1 MYFGYMDKTFNSSD
15 SNLHEHNLINQLRT
29 QNEFLK
35 TQLMSTSMIQELTKV
50 LHSCTDLEGI
60 IKTTLLAIQE
70 IVEFDRVI
78 LFEINKDSF
87 SLKAGSWVGIVDK
100 EIKDLSIPLGFEGGE
115 ITDALFLNKHII
127 VESPDPLF
135 DIFHQKLNSSGYLV
149 MPLVSKA
156 NKKCWEARSCI
167 KTSCPAYG
175 SYNPFCWSF
184 LGCGQ
189 MICAPS
195 ENERRNA
202 CISCECFKGEGTLW
216 MDRSIRRSPVTSDDI
231 TALSAIVN
239 MAGIVIENFRI
250 LNALDNANNSLKQ
263 ANKQLKIVNQDLQI
277 AQSKIK
283 GDLDH
288 ARSIQQGLLPQNLE
302 QVDCITI
309 GAHYLSADAV
319 GGDYFDVFEITPGL
333 YGLVVADVSGHGI
346 ASALIMSMVKVL
358 LKTFSLN
365 ENSPQKTLEKIN
377 QTFLSEIKTDNF
389 VTIFYAVLD
398 TSNHTLSYT
407 SAGHC
412 PVIFLDRQNKSFRF
426 IKADGLFMGVF
437 PDMML
442 KESSYSYTPGND
454 RLVLFTD
461 GLTEAKND
469 KDEMYGLERLA
480 SAAQSS
486 IHTSPKN
493 SVKLILTDQK
503 TFCGER
509 STPED
514 DITLLIID
522 L

>member
-1 MYFGYMDKTFNSSD
+1 MYFGYMDYDLISND
-15 SNLHEHNLINQLRT
+15 STSPELQLIDQLRT

-35 TQLMSTSMIQELTKV
+35 AQLMSASMIQELTKV
-50 LHSCTDLEGI
+50 LHSCTDLQGI
-60 IKTTLLAIQE
+60 IKTMLLAIQE

-78 LFEINKDSF
+78 LFEIDKSSF
-87 SLKAGSWVGIVDK
+87 SLKAGSWVGFDES
-100 EIKDLSIPLGFEGGE
+100 EIKNLSIPLGFEGGE

-127 VESPDPLF
+127 VENPDPVF
-135 DIFHQKLNSSGYLV
+135 DIFHEKLNSSDYLV
-149 MPLVSKA
+149 IPLVSKA
-156 NKKCWEARSCI
+156 NRKCWETRSCL

-175 SYNPFCWSF
+175 SYNPFCWSI
-184 LGCGQ
+184 LGSGQ
-189 MICAPS
+189 MIGAPS

-216 MDRSIRRSPVTSDDI
+216 MDRSNRKTPVTSDDI
-231 TALSAIVN
+231 TTLSAIVN
-239 MAGIVIENFRI
+239 VAGIVIENFRI
-250 LNALDNANNSLKQ
+250 LNALDNANNSLKL

-277 AQSKIK
+277 AHSKINS
-283 GDLDH
+283 DLDH
-288 ARSIQQGLLPQNLE
+288 ARSIQQGLLPQNLD
-302 QVDCITI
+302 QVQCISI

-319 GGDYFDVFEITPGL
+319 GGDYFDVFEITTNI

-365 ENSPQKTLEKIN
+365 ENSPQRTLEKIN

-389 VTIFYAVLD
+389 VTIFYAILD
-398 TSNHTLSYT
+398 TSNHILSYS

-412 PVIFLDRQNKSFRF
+412 PVIFLDRRDGSFRF

-442 KESSYSYTPGND
+442 KESSYTYTPGND

-461 GLTEAKND
+461 GLTEAKNN

-480 SAAQSS
+480 YSAQSS
-486 IHTSPKN
+486 LHSSPKDAVN
-493 SVKLILTDQK
+493 LILSDQRK
-503 TFCGER
+503 FCGEQ
-509 STPED
+509 SASED